1 MFLSSVQIA
10 ACRKRMDA
18 MLDET
23 KRINAM
29 IEVLEGQTVVRRVC
43 VCVCFGDSIHAVR

>member
-29 IEVLEGQTVVRRVC
+29 IEVLEGQTVVR